1 MQPVREASSA
11 PASAD
16 VVLQTAALV
25 KRFGDL
31 TAVDHLDLE
40 VRRGEVVGLLG
51 PNGAGKSTTIGM
63 VLGLV
68 APNAGSARVL
78 GHDVVSDRAAA
89 LAQLG
94 AMLEVTSFYPYLSGR
109 DNLMA
114 VALLHGG
121 AAPSRVDPL
130 LERLGLAQRAG
141 SKFRTYSLGMR
152 QRLGIASTLLHDP
165 AVVILDEPANG
176 LDPAGQREIRDLVR
190 ELAKEGRG
198 VLLASHLLH
207 EVEQVCDR
215 VVVIKRGRVLAA
227 GTIAAITRGG
237 SAYDI
242 AVPEP
247 ARAAEVLRGVAG
259 VSEVSVSERGVHVV
273 AGSDRGAELNRAL
286 AAAQL
291 YASAIVPRQSSLED
305 VFIELTEKEPVDA
318 AHAS

>member
-1 MQPVREASSA
+1 MTVST
-11 PASAD
+11 D
-16 VVLQTAALV
+16 VVLRTSGLV

-31 TAVDHLDLE
+31 VAVDHLDLE

-68 APNAGSARVL
+68 APNAGSAEVQ
-78 GHDVVSDRAAA
+78 GHDVATHRAEA

-109 DNLMA
+109 DNLMT
-114 VALLHGG
+114 VALLRGG

-130 LERLGLAQRAG
+130 LQRLGLAQRGG

-165 AVVILDEPANG
+165 AVIILDEPANG

-198 VLLASHLLH
+198 ILLASHLLH

-215 VVVIKRGRVLAA
+215 VVVIKRGRLLAA
-227 GTIAAITRGG
+227 GSIADITRGG
-237 SAYDI
+237 SSYDI
-242 AVPEP
+242 VVAEP
-247 ARAAEVLRGVAG
+247 GRAADVLRMVPGVGA
-259 VSEVSVSERGVHVV
+259 VSEVDGGLHVV
-273 AGSDRGAELNRAL
+273 AGPDRGSELNRTL
-286 AAAQL
+286 VAAEL

-305 VFIELTEKEPVDA
+305 VFIELTEKGPADA
-318 AHAS
+318 PRAS